1 MPWVRDWVGVEL
13 MVADDDFG
21 YWFGVFWLFVFV
33 VAFFAVL
40 YLGVF

>member
-1 MPWVRDWVGVEL
+1 M
-13 MVADDDFG
+13 MVAADDFG